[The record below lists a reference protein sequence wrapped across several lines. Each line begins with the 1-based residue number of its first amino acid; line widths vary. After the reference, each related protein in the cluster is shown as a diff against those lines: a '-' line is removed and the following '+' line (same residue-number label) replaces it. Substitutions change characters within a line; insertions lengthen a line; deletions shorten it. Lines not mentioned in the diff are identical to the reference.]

1 MSGVKYSL
9 NCICPCATTVR
20 YRIAGTTSTMRRRNV
35 HRRSPE
41 PNKIKKS
48 SGSKNRTHTAAG
60 SKGATGINDIEDDSL
75 SDEVDSSH
83 TDVETLDQLMA
94 ESLFQRDEARSK
106 RSRAQDQP
114 EIAHYDTS
122 KASHS
127 GRRMPGLGT
136 EYVKR
141 PMI

>member
-1 MSGVKYSL
+1 
-9 NCICPCATTVR
+9 
-20 YRIAGTTSTMRRRNV
+20 MRRPHVR
-35 HRRSPE
+35 RRSPE
-41 PNKIKKS
+41 PKKTKKT

-106 RSRAQDQP
+106 RSRAQDRP
-114 EIAHYDTS
+114 EIANYDTN
-122 KASHS
+122 ASHGS
-127 GRRMPGLGT
+127 RSMPGLGT